1 MNRAREPG
9 GEPSAGTNLVALRR
23 WLIALCTIR
32 FDLERGQV
40 IEDCFPSDA
49 LSGDGQLHVAFSSFP
64 DSMSQHHHPP
74 AVRRSSIHDSIFSFR
89 LPAPAAAASS
99 SSSSFLYGF
108 VFNRRRQD
116 DRLPRGGD
124 QRSVVIVSHSPFS
137 AVFRPLL
144 QILAPLYFD
153 IGASALSLVASHVSS
168 WPVPLPGRPME
179 LPIGNAA
186 LKVLL
191 PPSPD
196 DPALPFPSSGLFHD
210 SDLFASFRGLLLQL
224 WMLWELLIIGEPILL
239 IAPTPPQ
246 CSEAVAAL
254 VSLVT
259 PLLYSVDFRPYFTI
273 HDPDFAR
280 LNFLPEG
287 EDFPPVLLGVTNLFF
302 LKALRN
308 IPHVVSV
315 GMPSPGPAK
324 VVPSPPR
331 STSTGNVRSSGP
343 GRLNLE
349 QLNKFSPLGLLNA
362 MKLRREGPLCLM
374 NEHKEAVWSSYAATT
389 KPDTAILNRLVDAG
403 MTPKVEESMSVVN
416 NEILRR
422 HFVELTTNFLAP
434 FGPYLR
440 PTTPLEGSSPFV
452 NPPPLPPFDAEEFL
466 RGLAAR
472 GPGKFLS
479 KRMRSNW
486 LDLYRRF
493 LRGKNFM
500 PWFQR
505 RRTVAEQ
512 EQQRLWRQARMNT
525 EIQRLISKMSEVEIV
540 DSFNAIEQHL
550 LVETRLHQSGKGGA
564 DSAIACQKLK
574 GDLQAVFNVLP
585 KDMQQLLL
593 LNPKRASL
601 FQGSS
606 STETRKL
613 PGHPSVHGTAS
624 SEATLSILPL

>member
-1 MNRAREPG
+1 MNRARD
-9 GEPSAGTNLVALRR
+9 SAAAPASSTANLVALRR

-32 FDLERGQV
+32 FDLERGQI
-40 IEDCFPSDA
+40 IEDSFPSDA
-49 LSGDGQLHVAFSSFP
+49 LSADAQLHIAFSSFP

-74 AVRRSSIHDSIFSFR
+74 APRRSSIHDSIFSFR
-89 LPAPAAAASS
+89 LPSS
-99 SSSSFLYGF
+99 SSPSSFLYGF

-137 AVFRPLL
+137 SVFRPVL

-153 IGASALSLVASHVSS
+153 IGATALSLVASHVSS
-168 WPVPLPGRPME
+168 WPAPLLGRPME

-196 DPALPFPSSGLFHD
+196 DPSPSHGLFHD
-210 SDLFASFRGLLLQL
+210 SDLFASFRGLLLNL

-239 IAPTPPQ
+239 VAPSPPQ

-254 VSLVT
+254 VSLVS

-280 LNFLPEG
+280 LNALPEG
-287 EDFPPVLLGVTNLFF
+287 AEFPPMLLGVTNLFF
-302 LKALRN
+302 LKALKN
-308 IPHVVSV
+308 IPHVISV
-315 GMPSPGPAK
+315 GIPSPGPAK

-331 STSTGNVRSSGP
+331 SASTGNVRSSGP

-349 QLNKFSPLGLLNA
+349 QLNKFSPLSLLNA

-389 KPDTAILNRLVDAG
+389 KPDTAVLNRLVDAG
-403 MTPKVEESMSVVN
+403 MTPRVEESMSVVN

-422 HFVELTTNFLAP
+422 HFMELTSNFLAP

-440 PTTPLEGSSPFV
+440 PTTPSEGSSPFV

-493 LRGKNFM
+493 LKGKNFM

-505 RRTVAEQ
+505 RRAAAEQ

-525 EIQRLISKMSEVEIV
+525 EIQKLISKMSELEIV
-540 DSFNAIEQHL
+540 DSFNAIERHL
-550 LVETRLHQSGKGGA
+550 LVEIQLHQSGNGGV
-564 DSAIACQKLK
+564 DSAKACQKLK

-585 KDMQQLLL
+585 KDTQQLLL
-593 LNPKRASL
+593 VNPKRASL
-601 FQGSS
+601 FQSNP
-606 STETRKL
+606 ELRKH
-613 PGHPSVHGTAS
+613 PGHPSES
-624 SEATLSILPL
+624 TLSILPL